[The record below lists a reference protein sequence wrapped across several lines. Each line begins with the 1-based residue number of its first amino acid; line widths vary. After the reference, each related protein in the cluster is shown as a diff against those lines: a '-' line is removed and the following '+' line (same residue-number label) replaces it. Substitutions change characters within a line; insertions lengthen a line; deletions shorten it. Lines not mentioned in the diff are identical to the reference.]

1 MKATS
6 YSTNNPGNHLS
17 VLLAKEGV
25 GIRTECA
32 PFYSEILRRPPPAGE
47 VTQQEPNTLLIHKKV
62 CFYMISTTG

>member
-25 GIRTECA
+25 GNRTECA
-32 PFYSEILRRPPPAGE
+32 PIQKSLDARPQQGQ
-47 VTQQEPNTLLIHKKV
+47 VTQEPNTLLIHKKV